1 MNGRWHPIGRFLT
14 IWRALSVSFG
24 CWAIRSP
31 AGQCAR
37 LLGNSLASSEP
48 PSGAAEPAGTGPGH
62 PGHPKIILPTDPD
75 VAEVWNRFSAA
86 ESGTANVSEICR
98 TVAEKSGANSES
110 LRRKFSRWKRGTGGY
125 RAGTHLCPS
134 GTIRGQC
141 PLTCPLTDRGHGVR
155 HWILNSRRHTL

>member
-14 IWRALSVSFG
+14 IWRALSVSFGCWAIRLPAGQCARLLGNSLASSVSFG

-110 LRRKFSRWKRGTGGY
+110 LRRKFSRWKRGNVG
-125 RAGTHLCPS
+125 
-134 GTIRGQC
+134 
-141 PLTCPLTDRGHGVR
+141 
-155 HWILNSRRHTL
+155 